1 MPVIK
6 IPDRLPTGAKPHAGG
21 SQKKERGIIMDKDYK
36 VQMAKFNEFLK
47 KEDTKK
53 TIKIVVICLGAILLI
68 AAAGYIVYKH
78 FFAKDDEYDL
88 YDELDF
94 YYEDDEEDDFEEFE
108 ETESAGTEA
117 DAAPE
122 EA

>member
-1 MPVIK
+1 
-6 IPDRLPTGAKPHAGG
+6 
-21 SQKKERGIIMDKDYK
+21 MDKDYK